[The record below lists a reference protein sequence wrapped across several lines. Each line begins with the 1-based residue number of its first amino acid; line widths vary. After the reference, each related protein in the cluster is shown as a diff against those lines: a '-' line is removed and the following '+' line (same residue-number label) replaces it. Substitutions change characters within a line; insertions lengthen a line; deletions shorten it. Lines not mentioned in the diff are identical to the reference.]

1 MLLAL
6 ILADLI
12 EESIYQWLTAFTEQ
26 LRGANVNAFH
36 YSNFKL

>member
-12 EESIYQWLTAFTEQ
+12 EESIYQWLRAFTEQ
-26 LRGANVNAFH
+26 LRGVDVNAFH